1 MILKQKKEK
10 KRKKEKTKC
19 SQHCPLL
26 WKFPTPYSLYFLTGI
41 HKLFQVLWTLLFFPI
56 NIWTFRDRCRR
67 SVKVFILTNRS
78 HPLYLSSLI
87 PETEHLKTPIAEN
100 GKRTPKQHLSPGQL
114 RWSHCYLL
122 PPLFLLLLSGL
133 MFFPS
138 TVFPHFWFIYPITY
152 PSKPSLN
159 FLPP

>member
-10 KRKKEKTKC
+10 KRKKEKTKS

-100 GKRTPKQHLSPGQL
+100 GKRTPKQHFCLQVSYTGLTVTYFHHSSCCCSLVWCSFLQLSFLTFDSFIPLPTL
-114 RWSHCYLL
+114 RN
-122 PPLFLLLLSGL
+122 P
-133 MFFPS
+133 
-138 TVFPHFWFIYPITY
+138 V
-152 PSKPSLN
+152 
-159 FLPP
+159 